1 MIGSFFVSAC
11 LLVTPPAP
19 AEDPLVVSKELLTAG
34 ARLFDKHDAAT
45 MAATYVE
52 NGEVELYLKNRD
64 SDTYKRD
71 LYSGR
76 TAIQEGYAKVFE
88 NATPTM
94 KSRNVVDSARF
105 IAPTVLVIQG
115 TFQPDTNKVDTVPF
129 VQIRVRDGGEWKILS
144 MQLYVLPKD

>member
-1 MIGSFFVSAC
+1 MIVSLFVSAF
-11 LLVTPPAP
+11 LLATPPAP
-19 AEDPLVVSKELLTAG
+19 AEDPLLIANQIVTAG
-34 ARLFDKHDAAT
+34 ATLFDKHDAAA

-52 NGEVELYLKNRD
+52 NGAVELYIKGRD

-76 TAIQEGYAKVFE
+76 DAVQESYVKAFKD
-88 NATPTM
+88 ATPSM

-115 TFQPDTNKVDTVPF
+115 TFQPDTNKVDTIPF
-129 VQIRVRDGGEWKILS
+129 VQVRVRDGGDWKILS
-144 MQLYVLPKD
+144 MQLFALLKD